1 MLETVLK
8 AGVLLLL
15 VTGPPLFDYALATRV
30 KGFGVRSDD
39 PELRRMFFLKVMAD
53 VLAILAALLITSLG
67 WPGTQWKWLIIG
79 VAVTYAGVG
88 LRYWAI
94 RTLGRFFQF
103 VIAIQDGHRV
113 VTSGPYRFVRHPS
126 YTGLIMVQ
134 LGIGIAL
141 ANSLSL
147 VLCLTVPMLALVP
160 RIRREESALLGE
172 LGTEYTAY
180 AAKTKR
186 LIPKVW

>member
-1 MLETVLK
+1 M
-8 AGVLLLL
+8 
-15 VTGPPLFDYALATRV
+15 FDYVLATRV

-39 PELRRMFFLKVMAD
+39 PELRRMFFLKMAGD
-53 VLAILAALLITSLG
+53 VLAISAALLVTQLG
-67 WPGTQWKWLIIG
+67 WPGAQWKWLILG
-79 VAVTYAGVG
+79 LAVTYAGVG

-94 RTLGRFFQF
+94 LTLGRFFHF

-126 YTGLIMVQ
+126 YTGLMMVQ
-134 LGIGIAL
+134 FGIGIAL

-147 VLCLTVPMLALVP
+147 VLCLTVPMLGLIP
-160 RIRREESALLGE
+160 RIRREESTLLGE
-172 LGTEYTAY
+172 LGAEYAEY

-186 LIPKVW
+186 LIPRLW